1 MEQIICEAVPLYEG
15 ASALAQ
21 YLVTDKAGVEC
32 QDDLKL
38 VTAEMLKSIEIMPPL
53 TPIQIIKVLKH
64 FAKIGEQ
71 TENQSKLLSLSTNI
85 VI

>member
-53 TPIQIIKVLKH
+53 TPIQIIK
-64 FAKIGEQ
+64 IGEQ